1 MDTNFSPPPA
11 GPPLSQETSRMAD
24 AANRRTMILVRQ
36 DVSYLTWKEVW
47 AKFLH
52 FGTEDP
58 LPAIVARL
66 TEDRSLLSAHLA
78 TLDKQHSTVSADIVE
93 APSNSGAIMLLLPQN
108 LGQWTAFSLLRRL
121 RASCNHSYPWS
132 TVSRGTIDTGFGR
145 ACANLL
151 CFHSYRQIECQYVW
165 LKPLGFSYPEIKS
178 SPPGR
183 RSNLDLSFAD
193 AQGNKRSI
201 GDVQPHIAFADL
213 SAIDVVVFTIQ
224 SWSTRYYRRFCASTP
239 PKLSSRL
246 FGFTDPPVVDNG
258 EVGSLSFRE
267 ACSSNSLRSQTIILE
282 LLRSQ
287 HPRQRRVMIQHKPFR
302 EGNFPT
308 RSDTGKAAD
317 DMKA

>member
-78 TLDKQHSTVSADIVE
+78 TLDKQLDALNARREWESLFNELEHSRAVS
-93 APSNSGAIMLLLPQN
+93 
-108 LGQWTAFSLLRRL
+108 
-121 RASCNHSYPWS
+121 
-132 TVSRGTIDTGFGR
+132 
-145 ACANLL
+145 
-151 CFHSYRQIECQYVW
+151 CQYVW

-246 FGFTDPPVVDNG
+246 FGSQTHPSSTT
-258 EVGSLSFRE
+258 EKWGSLSFRE